1 MKNAN
6 NLFIEFLMGVGW
18 ATLILFMI
26 VMLFTLPF
34 TDFLLL
40 LIVVLLFFILFR
52 MQR

>member
-1 MKNAN
+1 MKNSN
-6 NLFIEFLMGVGW
+6 NFFIELLMAFGW

-26 VMLFTLPF
+26 VMLFTLTF
-34 TDFLLL
+34 TDFVLL